1 MCVSI
6 LHVLFMYPHCASP
19 PLPSPPPP
27 LLLPTK
33 SDIIHA
39 CDIVEDVA
47 IAHGYNNIAKVMPPT
62 NTTAQQVRVG
72 GCEGVR
78 VRVIAWGCW

>member
-1 MCVSI
+1 MCVSTS
-6 LHVLFMYPHCASP
+6 LMCCSCVLVFPSLPFP
-19 PLPSPPPP
+19 PLPLL
-27 LLLPTK
+27 LLLPTN

-62 NTTAQQVRVG
+62 NTTAQQV
-72 GCEGVR
+72 
-78 VRVIAWGCW
+78 